1 MLLGSSILTFLGLV
15 GLGAVVAVAYVVLIP
30 RRPVSSDR
38 PGPAVSRPR
47 RLSLRAVVDRLAS
60 VGDDETTF
68 VDRGTGGL
76 VTLGDELVANLG
88 ADEPLDEALDF
99 TEAELEDLRRKLRT
113 RALLPL
119 PTKAETKEF
128 QLQERFCAGL
138 AEGPQREQMLKVMR
152 GQTGFRSFQG
162 AVARLDIAEQWQ
174 QYRDTAF
181 ARVAII
187 WLERNKL
194 PFDHDLETLDAEAA

>member
-1 MLLGSSILTFLGLV
+1 MLLGSSILTFVGLV
-15 GLGAVVAVAYVVLIP
+15 GLGAVVAAAYVVLIP
-30 RRPVSSDR
+30 RRRGSTDR
-38 PGPAVSRPR
+38 PRPAVSRPS
-47 RLSLRAVVDRLAS
+47 RLSLQAVVDRLAS

-68 VDRGTGGL
+68 VDRGTGRL

-99 TEAELEDLRRKLRT
+99 SEAELEDLRRRLRSGT
-113 RALLPL
+113 LLPL
-119 PTKAETKEF
+119 PTKAQTKEF

-138 AEGPQREQMLKVMR
+138 PEGPQREQMLKVMR
-152 GQTGFRSFQG
+152 GQTGFRSFEG
-162 AVARLDIAEQWQ
+162 AVARLGIAEQWQ

-181 ARVAII
+181 ARVAIV

-194 PFDHDLETLDAEAA
+194 PFDHDLNVLAA